1 MIRASG
7 RRLREKDHA
16 QSRSWSVSPIQFER
30 TMLYAFDSGAFCL
43 QVIPPE
49 GKML

>member
-1 MIRASG
+1 VDAGCAKKIMLNPDRGA
-7 RRLREKDHA
+7 L
-16 QSRSWSVSPIQFER
+16 SPIQFER